1 MPLTCSRTTDKRQK
15 IKTDKSKTQKP
26 RTIGVGA
33 FGYTLLSN
41 TVSWINTKWTATKE
55 FDIDKEGDTT
65 KWKIIYP
72 LRNIREEK
80 IQPNQIIL
88 PNNILETDIDS

>member
-1 MPLTCSRTTDKRQK
+1 MRF
-15 IKTDKSKTQKP
+15 
-26 RTIGVGA
+26 GA
-33 FGYTLLSN
+33 FGYTLFN
-41 TVSWINTKWTATKE
+41 YIVRWINTKLTATKE

-80 IQPNQIIL
+80 IQPYQMIP
-88 PNNILETDIDS
+88 PNNILETDIDY

>member
-1 MPLTCSRTTDKRQK
+1 MPLTCSRTTDKPKK
-15 IKTDKSKTQKP
+15 IKTDKNKTQKP
-26 RTIGVGA
+26 RTIRFVA
-33 FGYTLLSN
+33 FGYTLLSD
-41 TVSWINTKWTATKE
+41 TVRWINTKWTATKE

-80 IQPNQIIL
+80 IQPNQMIP
-88 PNNILETDIDS
+88 PNNILETDIDY